1 MSGSNSSFGRP
12 AHGLSSG
19 LACSVDSDTLNA
31 MDRAHFLHP
40 WQMFDVFPKEG
51 ALAIVSGKNCH
62 ITDSD
67 GNRYFD
73 AVGGLWCNNIGLGRR
88 EMAEAIAEQAYKMAY
103 ANPFVDM
110 TNEPAAQLAQK
121 LAQLAPGDIE
131 HVIFTTGGSTA
142 IDSAFRLVH
151 YYQNCRGKS
160 HKKHILSRQ
169 GSYHGSTYAA
179 MSIGGKKGDHPPEFD
194 YISDCIHHLSCP
206 NFYRAPEGMDEA
218 QFVAF
223 LLDEFEQKV
232 IQLGTDNVAA
242 FFAEPVMGAGGV
254 IVPPDGYLKGVR
266 ALCTRYDILYVS
278 DEVVT
283 GFGRLGHW
291 FASLDEFG
299 IQPDIIVC
307 AKGITSGYQPLGAA
321 LFSEKIWQ
329 VISEPGRG
337 RVFAHGFTYSGHP
350 VACAAA
356 LKNIDIIEREN
367 LLANV
372 RDVAPYFSQR
382 LKTLQKLPTV
392 GQVRGRGFMQC
403 IESVA
408 DKKTKQT
415 FAEELDIGKRIANAA
430 QARGLIVRPI
440 VHLNV
445 MSPPLTMT
453 KADVDSIV
461 NILRASMEDVA
472 ITMPKS

>member
-12 AHGLSSG
+12 SHGVIG
-19 LACSVDSDTLNA
+19 GVDSEALNS
-31 MDRAHFLHP
+31 MDQAHFLHP

-51 ALAIVSGKNCH
+51 ALAIVSGNNCH
-62 ITDSD
+62 ISDSD

-88 EMAEAIAEQAYKMAY
+88 EMADAIAEQAYKMAY

-110 TNEPAAQLAQK
+110 TNEPAALLSQK
-121 LAQLAPGDIE
+121 LAELAPGDIE

-151 YYQNCRGKS
+151 YYQNCRGKK
-160 HKKHILSRQ
+160 HKKHILSRVA
-169 GSYHGSTYAA
+169 SYHGSTYAA

-206 NFYRAPEGMDEA
+206 NYYRAPEGLNEA
-218 QFVAF
+218 QFTQF

-232 IQLGTDNVAA
+232 IELGVDNVAA

-254 IVPPDGYLKGVR
+254 IVPPVGYLKGIR

-299 IQPDIIVC
+299 VQPDIIVC

-321 LFSEKIWQ
+321 LFNEKIWQ

-337 RVFAHGFTYSGHP
+337 RIFAHGFTYSGHP

-372 RDVAPYFSQR
+372 RDVAPYFSQQ
-382 LKTLQKLPTV
+382 LKTLQDLPTV

-403 IESVA
+403 IENVA
-408 DKKTKQT
+408 DKKTKRT
-415 FAEELDIGKRIANAA
+415 FAEELDIGKRVANAA

-453 KADVDSIV
+453 KADVDFIV
-461 NILRASMEDVA
+461 AILRESMEEVA
-472 ITMPKS
+472 RTMPKS